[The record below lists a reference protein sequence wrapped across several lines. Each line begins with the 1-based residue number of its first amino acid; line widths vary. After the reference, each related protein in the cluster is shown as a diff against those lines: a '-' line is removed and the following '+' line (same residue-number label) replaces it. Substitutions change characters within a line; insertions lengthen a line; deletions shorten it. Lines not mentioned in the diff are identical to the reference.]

1 MLVLSAVLSLLIKS
15 GCVIC
20 AALYLILYI
29 GGQKKEYLYIALF
42 MLSQYLIELIVR
54 GYEISSPLYYYFH
67 NFFSVPVVIK
77 SLLYFACA
85 FLICHLFKGAVGGS
99 KTWILTLVEAPLFIW
114 LIMFPLLKVRT
125 GFLYICYL
133 LPFQLLV
140 IVLAF
145 IGSRSFGKTVNKSMF
160 LRLDMFLRL
169 VGILGLMTVFED
181 ILTGLHYGLNN
192 DVASLVTSGAIRS
205 RNFGES
211 VSQIVVAAYLI
222 VVAARFF
229 VDKITVK
236 PISYEALTGELS
248 EEIIDAYATSI
259 GLSLRER
266 EILGFLLKE
275 KSTQEIS
282 ELLFI
287 STGTVKSHTH
297 NIYQKADVSNRMQL
311 LQKIRC
317 S

>member
-145 IGSRSFGKTVNKSMF
+145 IGSRSFGKTVHKSMF

-287 STGTVKSHTH
+287 SAGTVKSHTH

>member
-1 MLVLSAVLSLLIKS
+1 MLVLPAVLSLLIKS

-29 GGQKKEYLYIALF
+29 GGQKKEYLYIALL

-54 GYEISSPLYYYFH
+54 GYEISSPIYYYFH
-67 NFFSVPVVIK
+67 NFLSVPVVIK

-99 KTWILTLVEAPLFIW
+99 KTWILTLAEAPLFIW
-114 LIMFPLLKVRT
+114 LVMFPLLKVRT
-125 GFLYICYL
+125 GFLCICYL

-145 IGSRSFGKTVNKSMF
+145 IGSRSFGKTVHKSIF

-181 ILTGLHYGLNN
+181 ILAGLHYGLNN

-205 RNFGES
+205 RNIGENI
-211 VSQIVVAAYLI
+211 SQIVVAAYLI

-229 VDKITVK
+229 VDKISVK

-248 EEIIDAYATSI
+248 EEVIDAYATSI

>member
-1 MLVLSAVLSLLIKS
+1 MLVLSAVFSLLIKS

-29 GGQKKEYLYIALF
+29 GGQKKEYLYIALL

-54 GYEISSPLYYYFH
+54 GYEISSPIYYYFH
-67 NFFSVPVVIK
+67 NFLSVPVVIK

-114 LIMFPLLKVRT
+114 LVMFPLLKVRT

-145 IGSRSFGKTVNKSMF
+145 IGSRSFGKTVHKSMF

-181 ILTGLHYGLNN
+181 IFAGLHYGLNN

-205 RNFGES
+205 RNIGES

-236 PISYEALTGELS
+236 PISYKALTGELS
-248 EEIIDAYATSI
+248 EEANRRLCD
-259 GLSLRER
+259 
-266 EILGFLLKE
+266 
-275 KSTQEIS
+275 
-282 ELLFI
+282 
-287 STGTVKSHTH
+287 
-297 NIYQKADVSNRMQL
+297 IYWP
-311 LQKIRC
+311 
-317 S
+317 